1 MRAPQN
7 YLSSAYVFACFK
19 IAAVLFLSTNECAHN

>member
-1 MRAPQN
+1 MRVPQN
-7 YLSSAYVFACFK
+7 YFSAYVFACFK